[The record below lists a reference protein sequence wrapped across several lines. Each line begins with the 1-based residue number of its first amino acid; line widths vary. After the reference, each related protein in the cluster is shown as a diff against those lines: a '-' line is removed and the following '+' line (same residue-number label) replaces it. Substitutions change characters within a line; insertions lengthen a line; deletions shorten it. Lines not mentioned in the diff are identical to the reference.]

1 VARSLNNPC
10 GISYFLQE
18 NYGLDKLEVRDNGCG
33 ISKDG
38 APCIAKCHYTSKL
51 ADISELDTLQTFGF
65 RGEALSSLATVSNL
79 SIATATQQDEVG
91 MVYTFDTAGDIASK
105 RPIAAS
111 AGTCVTA
118 TDLFVNL
125 PVRRQFYKN
134 VKQCRDDLRR
144 IEHLMI
150 AFGLAHNNVRFVLRH
165 SKNVVWQKAIMSS
178 LHSNM
183 IAVLGTSLVQ
193 QMKCLQSKRE
203 HQRGKDSDDENGD
216 IPDRYTELC
225 GYFPV
230 CGVNTS
236 EITRSSAER
245 MFVFVNKRN
254 VEIKQVTQVMYASIE
269 HSHNIAYHVAG

>member
-1 VARSLNNPC
+1 M
-10 GISYFLQE
+10 
-18 NYGLDKLEVRDNGCG
+18 DKIEVRDNGCG
-33 ISKDG
+33 ISKDE

-51 ADISELDTLQTFGF
+51 ADISQLDTLQTFGF

-79 SIATATQQDEVG
+79 SIATSTQQDEVG
-91 MVYTFDTAGDIASK
+91 MVCTFDTAGDVTSK

-118 TDLFVNL
+118 TDLFVSL
-125 PVRRQFYKN
+125 PVRRQFYKS

-178 LHSNM
+178 LHTNM
-183 IAVLGTSLVQ
+183 IAVFGTSLVQ

-203 HQRGKDSDDENGD
+203 HQHKDGDDKSSD
-216 IPDRYTELC
+216 IPGNRCTELC

-230 CGVNTS
+230 CGANAS
-236 EITRSSAER
+236 EITRSSVER
-245 MFVFVNKRN
+245 MFVFVNKRS
-254 VEIKQVTQVMYASIE
+254 VEIKQVTQVIYAT
-269 HSHNIAYHVAG
+269 

>member
-1 VARSLNNPC
+1 MAYSK
-10 GISYFLQE
+10 SYFLQE

-33 ISKDG
+33 ISKDE
-38 APCIAKCHYTSKL
+38 APYIAKCHYTSKL

-91 MVYTFDTAGDIASK
+91 MVYTFDTAGDVTSK

-111 AGTCVTA
+111 VGTCVTA
-118 TDLFVNL
+118 TDLFVSL

-150 AFGLAHNNVRFVLRH
+150 AFGIAHNNVRFVLRH
-165 SKNVVWQKAIMSS
+165 SKNVVWQKAVMST

-183 IAVLGTSLVQ
+183 IAVFGTSLVQ

-203 HQRGKDSDDENGD
+203 HQHNKDSDENGD
-216 IPDRYTELC
+216 IPGDRCTELC

-230 CGVNTS
+230 CGANTS

-245 MFVFVNKRN
+245 MFVFVNKRS
-254 VEIKQVTQVMYASIE
+254 VEIKQVNQVMYTTVLLS
-269 HSHNIAYHVAG
+269 